1 MGAAGPPTRVIRG
14 SFCAAHTAPTPAAIE
29 SDQVA
34 DTTLFEEGE
43 TMAGIW
49 KPGSDVDSWPKTEQL
64 HARETIVVLE
74 GSVRIEI
81 EEGPTLDLGVGDM
94 ASMPKDAV
102 TTWHPSA
109 DFKEIWLYS

>member
-1 MGAAGPPTRVIRG
+1 VTDLGGGIYVSRVD
-14 SFCAAHTAPTPAAIE
+14 
-29 SDQVA
+29 SDEFEA
-34 DTTLFEEGE
+34 DDETGGFTHMLFEDGE

-49 KPGSDVDSWPKTEQL
+49 KPGSDVASWPKTDVL
-64 HARETIVVLE
+64 HARETIVVLV

-81 EEGPTLDLGVGDM
+81 EDGPTLNLDVGDM
-94 ASMPKDAV
+94 ASMPKGAV

>member
-1 MGAAGPPTRVIRG
+1 
-14 SFCAAHTAPTPAAIE
+14 
-29 SDQVA
+29 VA
-34 DTTLFEEGE
+34 DLGGGVFVSRVDTDNFDADDEIGGFTHTLFEDGE

-49 KPGSDVDSWPKTEQL
+49 KPGSDVGSWPKTEQL

-81 EEGPTLDLGVGDM
+81 EGGQTLDLRVGDM
-94 ASMPKDAV
+94 ASMPKDAF